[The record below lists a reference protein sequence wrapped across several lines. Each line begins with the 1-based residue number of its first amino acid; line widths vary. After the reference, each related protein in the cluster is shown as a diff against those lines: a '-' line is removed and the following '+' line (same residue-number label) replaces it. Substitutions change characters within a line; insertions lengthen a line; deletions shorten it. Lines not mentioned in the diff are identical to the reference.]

1 MLPNKPEHAA
11 VLPEV
16 APYNHLP
23 HQPAMDQQ
31 QKRLFAQVLIPS
43 VALPMVFG
51 KVGHAPIVLN
61 HNMMLL
67 QKLVLERKTVL
78 M

>member
-1 MLPNKPEHAA
+1 MPNKPEHAA

-23 HQPAMDQQ
+23 HQPVMDQQ
-31 QKRLFAQVLIPS
+31 QKRLFVQVLIPS
-43 VALPMVFG
+43 VALLMVFG
-51 KVGHAPIVLN
+51 KVGHAPIVLS

-67 QKLVLERKTVL
+67 QNRVLERKTVL